1 MIVLNFCGMSANTN
15 LSFEKKIKEE
25 IDDITDVL
33 SDNIKNEDRISIN
46 EDFEL
51 SLKEG
56 NAEMPPI
63 N

>member
-1 MIVLNFCGMSANTN
+1 MIVLNFCGMSSNTN

-33 SDNIKNEDRISIN
+33 RDNIKNEDRISIN
-46 EDFEL
+46 DDFEL

>member
-1 MIVLNFCGMSANTN
+1 MIVLNFCGMSSNTN

-46 EDFEL
+46 DDFEL
-51 SLKEG
+51 SLKQG